1 MINYFNFKQI
11 KEKFLITNDF
21 GKFSLLSKSDF
32 NSLVTGKINP
42 DSEMYH
48 ELCEKLFIFDSS
60 PTCFIEFA
68 QNEMKNS
75 KNYVFSATSL
85 QIFVVTNACNM
96 DCVYCQ
102 ANNGLE
108 KPKDFMSIDIAEKAV
123 NLALSSPS
131 ANMTFEFQ
139 GGEPLMNFPVI
150 KHIVEYTEKN
160 KKGKLINYTIV
171 TNLTLLTDEMI
182 QFFKEYNISIS
193 TSLDGNEILHNLNRT
208 YKDKK
213 ETFSDV
219 IKSVDI
225 LRKHKINIG
234 AIQTTTRNSLPLYKE
249 IINTYKELGFSSIFI
264 RPLTPLGCAYRK
276 WSNIGYTPD
285 EFIQFYRKSLE
296 YIIFLYKC
304 VYFMSEG
311 HASIF
316 LSKIIHNFPINYMEL
331 RSPCGAAVGEM
342 AYYPN
347 GDVFTCDE
355 GRMLYEMGDDSFKL
369 GNVNENSYYD
379 MIHSNTY
386 CAVCKASILES
397 LPNCCDCVY
406 QPYCGVCPVINLA
419 IEHDVISKA
428 PNNYRCKIYS
438 GMLDTIFE
446 LLQNETVF
454 NYLEKW

>member
-213 ETFSDV
+213 GTFSDV

-296 YIIFLYKC
+296 YIIFLNKSG
-304 VYFMSEG
+304 YFMSEG

>member
-85 QIFVVTNACNM
+85 QIFVVTNAGNM

-296 YIIFLYKC
+296 YIIFLNKSG
-304 VYFMSEG
+304 YFMSEG

>member
-213 ETFSDV
+213 GTFSDV

-296 YIIFLYKC
+296 YIIFLNKSG
-304 VYFMSEG
+304 YFMSEG

-446 LLQNETVF
+446 LLQNKTVF
-454 NYLEKW
+454 DYLEKW

>member
-296 YIIFLYKC
+296 YIIFLNKSG
-304 VYFMSEG
+304 YFMSEG